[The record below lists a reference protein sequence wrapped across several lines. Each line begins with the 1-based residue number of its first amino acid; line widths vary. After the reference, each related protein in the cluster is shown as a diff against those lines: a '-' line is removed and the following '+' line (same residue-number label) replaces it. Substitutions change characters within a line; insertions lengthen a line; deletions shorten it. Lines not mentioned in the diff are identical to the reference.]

1 MKLIVAGVGYVGSTV
16 ANYLENNGHTIIRVD
31 PKYYDTKIS
40 DHLDADGCIIC
51 VNTPPLEDGG
61 CDDGNVQDVIYV
73 VDRYMP
79 SLVKS
84 SVLPTLVDRYSTN
97 VSISPEFLRA
107 SHAKEDFENQPFM
120 IIGDMQTEFQTFW
133 ADVFENFTCHYTNRQ
148 IASTVKYIHNA
159 WLATKVVFFNEVRQQ
174 MLCDYEPMV
183 EILKLFENKLGS
195 THMDVPG
202 PDGMLG
208 FGGACFPKDTEAL
221 LTVLESEVLT
231 AAVERNK
238 TMRC

>member
-16 ANYLENNGHTIIRVD
+16 ANYLENIGHTIIRVD
-31 PKYYDTKIS
+31 PKHYDTKIH

-51 VNTPPLEDGG
+51 VNTPSLEDGG

-84 SVLPTLVDRYSTN
+84 SVLPTLVDKYPTN

>member
-1 MKLIVAGVGYVGSTV
+1 
-16 ANYLENNGHTIIRVD
+16 
-31 PKYYDTKIS
+31 
-40 DHLDADGCIIC
+40 
-51 VNTPPLEDGG
+51 
-61 CDDGNVQDVIYV
+61 
-73 VDRYMP
+73 
-79 SLVKS
+79 
-84 SVLPTLVDRYSTN
+84 
-97 VSISPEFLRA
+97 
-107 SHAKEDFENQPFM
+107 
-120 IIGDMQTEFQTFW
+120 
-133 ADVFENFTCHYTNRQ
+133 
-148 IASTVKYIHNA
+148 
-159 WLATKVVFFNEVRQQ
+159 